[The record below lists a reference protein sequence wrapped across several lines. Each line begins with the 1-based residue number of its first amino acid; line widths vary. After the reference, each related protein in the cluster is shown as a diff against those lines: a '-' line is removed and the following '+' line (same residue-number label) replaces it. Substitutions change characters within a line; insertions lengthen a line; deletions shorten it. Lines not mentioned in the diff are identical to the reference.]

1 MRIGV
6 GIGFTLALLALAA
19 STSLAEVE
27 AEHPNAAV
35 ASNGKLGALARGL
48 AESMSSA
55 AQRLTEKGRRLEA
68 TQALDDA
75 RRVARLLRDVAPDA
89 SVAEM
94 GLNSVREARQALQN
108 GDPARASEIL
118 AQAARRLNEKAT
130 TIGAAVPIDNQ
141 LGAIGKHVIN
151 EKGAELG
158 KVARFVADSA
168 GRRYAVLLEQGVVDL
183 FGFLS
188 VGNQL
193 VVVPADSLVLGR
205 RLAAVATDVTVDQ
218 LVASSRYD
226 PQHYTPL

>member
-89 SVAEM
+89 SVAEA

-108 GDPARASEIL
+108 GDPARASVIL
-118 AQAARRLNEKAT
+118 TQAAGRLNEKAT
-130 TIGAAVPIDNQ
+130 TIGAAVSIDQ
-141 LGAIGKHVIN
+141 LAAIGKHVIN